1 LVLGGQ
7 VKEDHPHIPVKE
19 GTDICT
25 NNGFRRKKGG
35 ERKWGEEN
43 EKKMIQFA
51 PKMSE
56 DPKKKP
62 RTSFEIKID
71 GSPLDERP

>member
-35 ERKWGEEN
+35 KEN
-43 EKKMIQFA
+43 GEKKM
-51 PKMSE
+51 
-56 DPKKKP
+56 
-62 RTSFEIKID
+62 R
-71 GSPLDERP
+71 RR